1 MELTTGNNFDF
12 LKKKLSS
19 LYVKAEMLI
28 EQDGDSESVNK
39 LLCEINDT
47 YFLLEKAI
55 LSHKESSKREF
66 LSSNLSRL
74 HSEKARLDKNTAEW
88 LAKVKRRD
96 TDAPAAASVMV
107 SILRSA
113 HSIGSSSMS
122 CSSLL
127 LAKTAAKREIA
138 CLCIRHLPGERD
150 LQEKNL
156 IFSSNKKMMSG
167 S

>member
-1 MELTTGNNFDF
+1 MGHRARSFCNKVFYSRFVSTVGTVFSVFMELTTGNNFDF

-55 LSHKESSKREF
+55 LSHKQSSKREF

-74 HSEKARLDKNTAEW
+74 HSEKARLDRTPQN
-88 LAKVKRRD
+88 
-96 TDAPAAASVMV
+96 
-107 SILRSA
+107 
-113 HSIGSSSMS
+113 G
-122 CSSLL
+122 
-127 LAKTAAKREIA
+127 
-138 CLCIRHLPGERD
+138 
-150 LQEKNL
+150 LQR
-156 IFSSNKKMMSG
+156 
-167 S
+167 